1 MKQQREMSVLQQ
13 IAYQQQ
19 QTQQY
24 AAQMA
29 DGVNAGSKRDLDRDD
44 TFEGFLADMKK
55 RKVAPMYD
63 SGEYKMRHVVS
74 DTDQLTRHDK
84 STELAGTTFPT
95 SWFPG
100 SPTGAFFL

>member
-29 DGVNAGSKRDLDRDD
+29 DGVNDRDD